1 MGKEWVEYWFKIQ
14 VGDDVDLG
22 AVMVV
27 VRCLS
32 FCHISYGTTLFIS
45 SCFSSFAVGNKE
57 IVLLFV
63 LKKFLYDLRVD

>member
-45 SCFSSFAVGNKE
+45 SCFSSFAVGNK
-57 IVLLFV
+57 
-63 LKKFLYDLRVD
+63 

>member
-45 SCFSSFAVGNKE
+45 IFAVGNKE